1 MKSPQTPMTP
11 AAMKRRLR
19 KVENTLDM
27 LCEDLSALAGRIPVP
42 SREEFRRI
50 ESEEVSCPPH
60 VLLLGLVRQVRSS
73 LGKMSRQINDLVAY
87 TPAEVRKY
95 RMLRGEEELVEEI
108 CAAIQ
113 AAEGPDRSVRP

>member
-1 MKSPQTPMTP
+1 MPMAP
-11 AAMKRRLR
+11 AAVKRRLR
-19 KVENTLDM
+19 EVEKRLRV
-27 LCEDLSALAGRIPVP
+27 LCQDLLRLEGRIPVP

-60 VLLLGLVRQVRSS
+60 VLLLGLVRQVRSA

-108 CAAIQ
+108 CPAIQ
-113 AAEGPDRSVRP
+113 AAEAPDRSGGP